1 MKPKLAIFDVDFTI
15 KEHHGDGRKD
25 GVFHSPLG
33 FAKLFPNGK
42 LPAEFFTVLKEKGYH
57 SFVLAVV
64 AAVNKL
70 GKTQNDLIDALTND
84 GHLVKGMDKI
94 FELLVKDHDIII
106 ITGGYHEMVKRFL
119 SRYFWGKS

>member
-1 MKPKLAIFDVDFTI
+1 MKNKLAIFDVDFTI

-42 LPAEFFTVLKEKGYH
+42 LPEEFFTILKEKGYH
-57 SFVLAVV
+57 SFTLAVV

-70 GKTQNDLIDALTND
+70 GKTKNDLIDNIHITTYPY
-84 GHLVKGMDKI
+84 
-94 FELLVKDHDIII
+94 FYIIA
-106 ITGGYHEMVKRFL
+106 F
-119 SRYFWGKS
+119 S